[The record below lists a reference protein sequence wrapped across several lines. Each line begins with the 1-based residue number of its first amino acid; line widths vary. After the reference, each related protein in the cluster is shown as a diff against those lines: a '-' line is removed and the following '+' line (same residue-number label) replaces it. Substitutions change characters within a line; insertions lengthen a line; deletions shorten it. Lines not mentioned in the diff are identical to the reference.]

1 MPAHAFIKRKTSMSG
16 PSLYQKNLLYLETA
30 LPALAQLARETR
42 DTLTRPVYDAAGR
55 AVDIDLGQ
63 GCLYNR
69 PAAEFAAEQ
78 VSSWSRSPD
87 RVVVN
92 RPEPDSLED
101 AGTRALS
108 TRLIAEAGDDLR
120 AVPRADESGLLV
132 VIGLGLGEHVRAL
145 IEKVSPRHVVLIEPI
160 EEFAVHSLHALDW
173 TSLVQDCQ
181 SRGTSID
188 LIINFD
194 PRAVQSELEALI
206 TRFGAYCMDGAYSF
220 MHYQTD
226 VNRTIARGFRELA
239 GMKSILQ
246 GYYADEKLM
255 IENTVANVTRDEFW
269 MIDGVFQAPHDLPL
283 FIVGSGPSLDGS
295 LETIRKWQDHAVIFC
310 AGSALQSL
318 LAAGIKPDFQ
328 IEKENNETTEA
339 RIHHIFERHG
349 NGARTFGVGL
359 IASTTV
365 KPTIVDLFDDT
376 FLFHRD
382 LLSSTRMFANGFN
395 PVVGTGPFSAN
406 TALAAATVLGFR
418 NVYLFGC
425 DCGSVDRAQHHAQNT
440 VYHTRDGHA
449 SGHADMP
456 VPVAANFG
464 GQAWSNPYFLWSR
477 WVFESMIAN
486 ANMTA
491 FNCSDGVAI
500 SGAEPLRPDDLVMPG
515 HPINKTRVLLSLKS
529 SCAHQPSASYLAERD
544 VSGIVARWHACAA
557 DVRDFLQDS
566 QACASLDDFEDSLV
580 RFIAQC
586 EARHDGALAPILGSM
601 RSMVPVAGYFLNR
614 APDTESA
621 SRFMSVFR
629 DVYCEQVEYMLT
641 DCSAMLDAIDAAH
654 GAALELQAAG

>member
-1 MPAHAFIKRKTSMSG
+1 MPAHAFTIRKTSMSG
-16 PSLYQKNLLYLETA
+16 PSLYQQNLLFLETA
-30 LPALAQLARETR
+30 VPALAQLARETH
-42 DTLTRPVYDAAGR
+42 DTLTRPVLDAAGH

-78 VSSWSRSPD
+78 VASWARSPD

-92 RPEPDSLED
+92 SPEPDSLED
-101 AGTRALS
+101 EATRAVS
-108 TRLIAEAGDDLR
+108 TRLFAEAGDELR
-120 AVPRADESGLLV
+120 AGPRVDESGLLV
-132 VIGLGLGEHVRAL
+132 VIGLGLGAHLRAL
-145 IEKVSPRHVVLIEPI
+145 VEQVSPRHLVLIEPI

-181 SRGTSID
+181 TRGTSID
-188 LIINFD
+188 FIVNFD
-194 PRAVQSELEALI
+194 PRAVQAELEALI
-206 TRFGAYCMDGAYSF
+206 TRFGTYCMDGAYSF

-255 IENTVANVTRDEFW
+255 IENTVANVARDEFW
-269 MIDGVFQAPHDLPL
+269 MIDGTFQAPHDLPL

-328 IEKENNETTEA
+328 IEKENNKTTEA

-349 NGARTFGVGL
+349 NGSGTFGVSL

-365 KPTIVDLFDDT
+365 QPTIVDLFDDI
-376 FLFHRD
+376 FLFHREM
-382 LLSSTRMFANGFN
+382 LSSTRMFANGFS

-418 NVYLFGC
+418 NVYLFGV
-425 DCGSVDRAQHHAQNT
+425 DCGSADRAQHHALNT

-456 VPVAANFG
+456 LPVAANFG

-500 SGAEPLRPDDLVMPG
+500 SGADPLRPDDLTIPG
-515 HPINKTRVLLSLKS
+515 SAINKTRVLLNLKS
-529 SCAHQPSASYLAERD
+529 ACAHQPSGAYLAERD
-544 VSGIVARWHACAA
+544 VAGIVARWHACAA
-557 DVRDFLQDS
+557 DVQEFLRESGD
-566 QACASLDDFEDSLV
+566 CANLDDFEDRLV
-580 RFIAQC
+580 RFIADS

-614 APDTESA
+614 APDAESKA
-621 SRFMSVFR
+621 RFMSVFHE
-629 DVYCEQVEYMLT
+629 VYREQVSRMLI
-641 DCSAMLDAIDAAH
+641 DCSAMLDAIDATH
-654 GAALELQAAG
+654 GTALEFQATG